1 MGNMAKWGSKVF
13 KVSPSKVLPIEG
25 LTTTVSVKSDT
36 QNDTSGTNKSNS
48 KGLELQPVEFS
59 ATYLRALGVDPLAE
73 LNSWNSLVG
82 KTNPLY
88 IGGKKFGPAKLTLK
102 KVAASDI
109 LLSTVDGTM
118 IQCTLKFSFEQY
130 SKQTGTSSGTST
142 KSTSSSSKKSTSSSS
157 SSKKTT
163 TSSTSASKKAAATY
177 AATVAKQKALK
188 AAASK
193 EDKAA
198 KKTGGR

>member
-25 LTTTVSVKSDT
+25 LTTTVSVKSET

-73 LNSWNSLVG
+73 LNSWNALVG

-88 IGGKKFGPAKLTLK
+88 IGGKKFGPDKLTLK
-102 KVAASDI
+102 KVTASDI
-109 LLSTVDGTM
+109 LLSTSDGKM
-118 IQCTLKFSFEQY
+118 LRCTLKFSFEQY

-142 KSTSSSSKKSTSSSS
+142 KKTSSSSASKKSTSSNK
-157 SSKKTT
+157 SK
-163 TSSTSASKKAAATY
+163 TSNTSEAKKAAATY
-177 AATVAKQKALK
+177 AATVEKQKALK

>member
-13 KVSPSKVLPIEG
+13 AVSPSKVLPIDG
-25 LTTTVSVKSDT
+25 LTTTVSVKSET

-73 LNSWNSLVG
+73 LNSWNSMVG

-88 IGGKKFGPAKLTLK
+88 IGGKRFGPAKLTLK
-102 KVAASDI
+102 KVSASDI
-109 LLSTVDGTM
+109 LLSNSGQMLQV
-118 IQCTLKFSFEQY
+118 TLKFSFEQ
-130 SKQTGTSSGTST
+130 TSTST
-142 KSTSSSSKKSTSSSS
+142 KK
-157 SSKKTT
+157 
-163 TSSTSASKKAAATY
+163 TSSTSKKKSGKKSTTSNTSAAQKAASTY
-177 AATVAKQKALK
+177 KDFVEKQKALK

>member
-13 KVSPSKVLPIEG
+13 TVSPSKVLPIDG
-25 LTTTVSVKSDT
+25 LTTTVSVKSET
-36 QNDTSGTNKSNS
+36 QNDTSGTNKSKS

-59 ATYLRALGVDPLAE
+59 ATYLRALGVDPLEE

-88 IGGKKFGPAKLTLK
+88 IGGKRFGPAKLTLK
-102 KVAASDI
+102 KVSASDI
-109 LLSTVDGTM
+109 LLSNSGQMLQV
-118 IQCTLKFSFEQY
+118 TLKFSFEQY
-130 SKQTGTSSGTST
+130 SKQTSTST
-142 KSTSSSSKKSTSSSS
+142 KK
-157 SSKKTT
+157 
-163 TSSTSASKKAAATY
+163 TSSTSKKKSGKKSTTSNTSAAQKAASTY
-177 AATVAKQKALK
+177 KDFVEKQKALK

>member
-13 KVSPSKVLPIEG
+13 RVSPSQVVPIEG
-25 LTTTVSVKSDT
+25 LTTTVSVKSET

-59 ATYLRALGVDPLAE
+59 ATYLRSMGVDPLAE
-73 LNSWNSLVG
+73 FNSWNSLVG

-88 IGGKKFGPAKLTLK
+88 IGGKKFGPDKLTLK
-102 KVAASDI
+102 KVTASDI
-109 LLSTVDGTM
+109 LLSNSGKM
-118 IQCTLKFSFEQY
+118 LRCTLKFSFEQY

-142 KSTSSSSKKSTSSSS
+142 KKTSSSSSSKKSTSSN
-157 SSKKTT
+157 
-163 TSSTSASKKAAATY
+163 TSAAKKAASTY
-177 AATVAKQKALK
+177 QATVEKQKALK

>member
-118 IQCTLKFSFEQY
+118 IRCTLKFSFEQY
-130 SKQTGTSSGTST
+130 SKPTSTST
-142 KSTSSSSKKSTSSSS
+142 KKTSSSSSSKKSTSSKKSASS
-157 SSKKTT
+157 N
-163 TSSTSASKKAAATY
+163 TSAAKKAAATY

>member
-25 LTTTVSVKSDT
+25 LTTTVSVKSET
-36 QNDTSGTNKSNS
+36 QNDASGTNKSNS

-118 IQCTLKFSFEQY
+118 IRCTLKFSFEQY
-130 SKQTGTSSGTST
+130 SKPTSTSSGTST
-142 KSTSSSSKKSTSSSS
+142 KKTSSSSASKKSASSKKSTSSN
-157 SSKKTT
+157 
-163 TSSTSASKKAAATY
+163 TSAAQKAAATY